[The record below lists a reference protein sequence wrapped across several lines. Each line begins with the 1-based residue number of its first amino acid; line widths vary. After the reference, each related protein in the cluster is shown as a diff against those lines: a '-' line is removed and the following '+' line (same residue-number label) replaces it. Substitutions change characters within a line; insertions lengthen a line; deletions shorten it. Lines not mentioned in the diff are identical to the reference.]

1 MGRRILS
8 LLFLVAGVWTAIE
21 IYTHGTAG
29 AFGGALAR
37 LGVGGG
43 SHVESTLARVRGS
56 ATGARDRQ
64 LERLERQLGEGSVGL
79 QDRSADILED

>member
-37 LGVGGG
+37 LGVGG

-64 LERLERQLGEGSVGL
+64 LDRLERQLGEGSVGL